1 MKKKTSLR
9 KNNFLPITEK
19 EIKSIFKQ
27 LPNSAPGPDAIDNRS
42 LKNYTKLLLNHLA
55 KIFNVIVDMRHI
67 SEEWK
72 KANMI
77 LLLKP
82 KEDKQI
88 PSSYRPISLLS
99 CLGKVLE
106 KIIKQRL
113 IKELHER
120 RIRPIHQAGFRSK
133 RSTQYNMIRLERF
146 AYDKFNKKQHAAA
159 IYFDI
164 KAAFDSMWHNI
175 SCTTSDCHYI
185 C

>member
-9 KNNFLPITEK
+9 ENNFLPITEK
-19 EIKSIFKQ
+19 ETKSILKQ

-55 KIFNVIVDMRHI
+55 KIFNVIVDMGHI

-72 KANMI
+72 KANTI

-82 KEDKQI
+82 KEEKKI
-88 PSSYRPISLLS
+88 PSSYWPISLLS

-106 KIIKQRL
+106 KIIEQKL
-113 IKELHER
+113 IKELDER
-120 RIRPIHQAGFRSK
+120 RILQIHQAGLRSK
-133 RSTQYNMIRLERF
+133 RSTQYNRIRLERF
-146 AYDKFNKKQHAAA
+146 AYDTVNKKQHAAA
-159 IYFDI
+159 IFFDI

-175 SCTTSDCHYI
+175 SCMTSDCHYI